1 MSSQITDFEVIIM
14 IVVAS
19 NLHGNIVALNRLL
32 EEVEKLKDEGK
43 DIKGIYILGIFGY
56 MPYPRDVYEFLSR
69 SDIVAVRGKIDHL
82 IARWA
87 DMSEDEKEELPALD
101 RIMVE
106 WNREKLGKDGRTW
119 IRNEISGFLAEKFG
133 NNEFLFVY
141 GSPFDPINGEVL
153 PNMPTSYYEQFLAP
167 LKKYEMIIVGGYK
180 PFVAET
186 SYGKMVCPGVCGF
199 YRKGEKP
206 TFALID
212 TRSLD
217 VSFYDFEFDR
227 GKVEGKIKEEK
238 LPEEVVK
245 ILHHGL

>member
-1 MSSQITDFEVIIM
+1 M

-19 NLHGNIVALNRLL
+19 NLHGNLIALNSLL

-43 DIKGIYILGIFGY
+43 DIKGIYILGVFGY
-56 MPYPRDVYEFLSR
+56 MPYPKEVHEA
-69 SDIVAVRGKIDHL
+69 IVRNRIVVTRGRIDHL
-82 IARWA
+82 IARWR
-87 DMSEDEKEELPALD
+87 DLSDEEKNEIPEFD
-101 RIMVE
+101 RFIVE
-106 WNREKLGKDGRTW
+106 WNREKLGKEGRSW
-119 IRNEISGFLAEKFG
+119 IRNEVPGFLAEKFG
-133 NNEFLFVY
+133 ENEFLFTF

-153 PNMPTSYYEQFLAP
+153 PNQPSTYYEQFLAP
-167 LKKYEMIIVGGYK
+167 LKKYEMLIVGGYE

-186 SYGKMVCPGVCGF
+186 SYGKVVCPGVCGF
-199 YRKGEKP
+199 YRKGESP

-227 GKVEGKIKEEK
+227 GEVERKIREEN
-238 LPEEVVK
+238 LPEEIIK